1 MQDYK
6 IKVVDIRRLT
16 DTSVFQTDVRQ
27 VFDFIRFAE
36 KKKDLYELI
45 NNDSYYQNMEEDAFE
60 VLIKYANIKE
70 GTIKMADY
78 RGKDGKFNVCKGIK
92 DLMEDSK
99 AEGREEGILEGRHS
113 QYDGNEKIHGG
124 DLSYHWL

>member
-1 MQDYK
+1 MIILRIMEYDVARYRRQISAIRKEISLKELVQDYK
-6 IKVVDIRRLT
+6 IKVVDIRRLA

-60 VLIKYANIKE
+60 VLVKYANIKE
-70 GTIKMADY
+70 
-78 RGKDGKFNVCKGIK
+78 
-92 DLMEDSK
+92 
-99 AEGREEGILEGRHS
+99 
-113 QYDGNEKIHGG
+113 
-124 DLSYHWL
+124 